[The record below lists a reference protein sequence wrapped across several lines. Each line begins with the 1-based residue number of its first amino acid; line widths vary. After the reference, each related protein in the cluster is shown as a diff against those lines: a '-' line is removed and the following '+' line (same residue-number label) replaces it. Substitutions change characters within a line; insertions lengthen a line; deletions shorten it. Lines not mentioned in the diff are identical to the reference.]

1 MSGGLDGESTAVGV
15 GQVAYSSFHFGISNE
30 MFSSALD
37 WGSSPLGRLK
47 GQTVCAV
54 RSAWQWRHTCI
65 VFRIA
70 SQIQSEVFPAFLNL
84 KSFEVQSSVQAKRCI
99 RCDALGGVL
108 RILVSGGVVGVQ
120 YAKYDLVCDFPYLC

>member
-1 MSGGLDGESTAVGV
+1 MKCLENRNTGASTYLHSLQASDKLVSGGLDGESTAVGV

-47 GQTVCAV
+47 GQTLCAV

-84 KSFEVQSSVQAKRCI
+84 KSFEVQSRC
-99 RCDALGGVL
+99 AGLEL
-108 RILVSGGVVGVQ
+108 HTL
-120 YAKYDLVCDFPYLC
+120 